1 MSSTSAVVQTANE
14 TGLAWNVDR
23 CSRLKVKPAST
34 AKNTMN
40 T

>member
-1 MSSTSAVVQTANE
+1 MISTSAVVHTAND
-14 TGLAWNVDR
+14 TGWTWKVDR
-23 CSRLKVKPAST
+23 CSLLKVNPART